1 VTSRLPPGG
10 DGRSKVPPLRTRS
23 PAQTRTPRQLPLFTA
38 RPAAAKKTQPPAPPP
53 RPSRLPLYAFGAVA
67 LLGLGV
73 TVGALM
79 IHVLTGGRQTDFS
92 EDILAKELVPVE
104 IAGTEG
110 GEGGMPAEDEGLDL
124 PDISRPAMM
133 DLPGNP
139 IVVRRQQNVPRQV
152 VKIEGEAA
160 KAATA
165 LKIPG
170 EVFRLTDTLGSP
182 AGGLAAGVPGS
193 QMGFAFT
200 QAEGEATDGE
210 EAAAPVAD
218 SEDATV
224 VTVNGDDDPAAG
236 SNRVILIKPVEAETT
251 VAALLVAG
259 GFDAE
264 KSKEAEAAVKRRLN
278 VEKLTPEFGIA
289 AVGYRSDTGTPGYVP
304 AQIALYRGRSFIG
317 SLAITDLGTYE
328 DGENPWQG
336 QEIFQEETSGAPV
349 AKLRLL
355 DVIYSA
361 AVRNQLSTTVAGE
374 IILLLSRSHDLEQPA
389 NGDES
394 FLVLYASKARDK
406 KSGLGRVL
414 YVRVDRG
421 ADDSMECF
429 AFQPAPRSPFECVSG
444 AGEGAISGG
453 MVTPVRGVIATKFG
467 PGRDPVTKKRRMS
480 RGVEWIAPPGTPVV
494 AAYGGRVVFA
504 GTDDKL
510 GLTVRLAHD
519 GGQETVYGKLKT
531 IADGMTEGRSIRPG
545 QRLGTVGIVA
555 GSADSRLYFELDR
568 NGEAADPFGEY
579 QTRVEKGGAVEALV
593 YRITTIESGNNC
605 NARNPLST
613 AVGLGQFIESTWLRI
628 MADYHPEMIAGKTRA
643 QILALRTD
651 CQIALEMTTA
661 LTRENANYIRARG
674 QPVTP
679 GNLYLAHFLGPG
691 GAVQALA
698 ASPGDS
704 VLSAFGAGVVSAN
717 PFLDGKT
724 NGWLIEWAA
733 RKMAGKGKAP
743 IIAASTAEAKAQSFA
758 KNPAFVKF
766 KDAVSRMLN

>member
-1 VTSRLPPGG
+1 
-10 DGRSKVPPLRTRS
+10 
-23 PAQTRTPRQLPLFTA
+23 
-38 RPAAAKKTQPPAPPP
+38 
-53 RPSRLPLYAFGAVA
+53 
-67 LLGLGV
+67 
-73 TVGALM
+73 
-79 IHVLTGGRQTDFS
+79 
-92 EDILAKELVPVE
+92 
-104 IAGTEG
+104 
-110 GEGGMPAEDEGLDL
+110 
-124 PDISRPAMM
+124 
-133 DLPGNP
+133 
-139 IVVRRQQNVPRQV
+139 
-152 VKIEGEAA
+152 
-160 KAATA
+160 
-165 LKIPG
+165 
-170 EVFRLTDTLGSP
+170 
-182 AGGLAAGVPGS
+182 
-193 QMGFAFT
+193 
-200 QAEGEATDGE
+200 
-210 EAAAPVAD
+210 
-218 SEDATV
+218 
-224 VTVNGDDDPAAG
+224 
-236 SNRVILIKPVEAETT
+236 
-251 VAALLVAG
+251 
-259 GFDAE
+259 
-264 KSKEAEAAVKRRLN
+264 
-278 VEKLTPEFGIA
+278 
-289 AVGYRSDTGTPGYVP
+289 
-304 AQIALYRGRSFIG
+304 
-317 SLAITDLGTYE
+317 
-328 DGENPWQG
+328 
-336 QEIFQEETSGAPV
+336 
-349 AKLRLL
+349 
-355 DVIYSA
+355 
-361 AVRNQLSTTVAGE
+361 
-374 IILLLSRSHDLEQPA
+374 
-389 NGDES
+389 
-394 FLVLYASKARDK
+394 
-406 KSGLGRVL
+406 
-414 YVRVDRG
+414 
-421 ADDSMECF
+421 
-429 AFQPAPRSPFECVSG
+429 
-444 AGEGAISGG
+444 
-453 MVTPVRGVIATKFG
+453 
-467 PGRDPVTKKRRMS
+467 
-480 RGVEWIAPPGTPVV
+480 V